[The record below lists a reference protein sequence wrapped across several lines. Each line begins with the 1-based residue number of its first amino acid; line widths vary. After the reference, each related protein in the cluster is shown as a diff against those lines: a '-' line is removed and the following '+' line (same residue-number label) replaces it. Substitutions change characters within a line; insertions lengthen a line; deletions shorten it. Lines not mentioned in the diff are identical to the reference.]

1 MPNWNINTLKVSD
14 ASSELIEYL
23 KAEGLT
29 FAKIAPVRPRDGV
42 CVVTQQAYAWGTKW
56 DLSEEE
62 SRDVANQLI
71 DVGIASFDTAWT
83 PPIFAIKALSVRFPD
98 DKFTLSYYE
107 SGCQFW
113 GIANFSA
120 GNVDDECEE
129 GTLEEA
135 SLFLQEEMGYN
146 KEEADDYVGLTEI

>member
-1 MPNWNINTLKVSD
+1 MPNWNMNTLKVSD

-23 KAEGLT
+23 KAEGLS
-29 FAKIAPVRPRDGV
+29 FAKIAPVRLRDGDDI
-42 CVVTQQAYAWGTKW
+42 CTRQAQTWGTKW
-56 DLSEEE
+56 DLSEEDQRE
-62 SRDVANQLI
+62 VADQLI
-71 DVGIASFDTAWT
+71 DVGIASFDTAWS
-83 PPIFAIKALSVRFPD
+83 PPIYAIKALSSKFPD
-98 DKFTLSYYE
+98 DEFTLSYYE

-135 SLFLQEEMGYN
+135 SLFLQQEMGYD
-146 KEEADDYVGLTEI
+146 KEEADDFVGLTEI